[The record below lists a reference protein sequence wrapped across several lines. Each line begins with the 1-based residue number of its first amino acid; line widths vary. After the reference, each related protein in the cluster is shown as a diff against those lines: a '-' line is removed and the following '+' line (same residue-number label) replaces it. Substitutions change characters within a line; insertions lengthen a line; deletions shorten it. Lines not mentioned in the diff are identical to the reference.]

1 MENIQVAMTAIQEL
15 LWEILSL
22 KNGDVTSDLTSVEGV
37 CENEKEEREYTEVG
51 LIMFFFS
58 L

>member
-51 LIMFFFS
+51 LIMFFF
-58 L
+58 